1 MNDHIAELQKNGAT
15 AEEVVQAKADY
26 DEKSTQRDKK
36 VKEYLEN
43 SEYAGKVGAFEGAG
57 YASTGLYRSSI
68 NCIMFTR
75 TDYFCTVCK
84 EAMVEVI
91 DSYSK

>member
-1 MNDHIAELQKNGAT
+1 MNDHIAQLQKSGAS
-15 AEEVVQAKADY
+15 EDEVAKAKADY
-26 DEKSTQRDKK
+26 DERSTQRDKE
-36 VKEYLEN
+36 VQAYLEG

-75 TDYFCTVCK
+75 TDYFCRVCR

-91 DSYSK
+91 DSYSR